1 MALLRGARGDMGKH
15 EEKVASLFLFAQSH
29 DSLHNPMK
37 SNFSLFST
45 AHVNGD

>member
-1 MALLRGARGDMGKH
+1 MALLRGALGDMGRH

-29 DSLHNPMK
+29 DSLHNSMK

-45 AHVNGD
+45 SHVNSD